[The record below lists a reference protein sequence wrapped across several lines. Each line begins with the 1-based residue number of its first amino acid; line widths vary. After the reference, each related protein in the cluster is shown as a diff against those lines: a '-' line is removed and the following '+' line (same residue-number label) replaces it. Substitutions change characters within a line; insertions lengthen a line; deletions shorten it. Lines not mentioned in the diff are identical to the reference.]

1 MKKKII
7 KKILTSKKFRKA
19 ATLSAFV
26 MSMASVAS
34 PWSNSPMG

>member
-7 KKILTSKKFRKA
+7 KKILTSKKIRKA

-26 MSMASVAS
+26 VTMASVAQ
-34 PWSNSPMG
+34 PWSDKM

>member
-19 ATLSAFV
+19 AALSVFV
-26 MSMASVAS
+26 LSLASVAQ
-34 PWSNSPMG
+34 PWSDKI